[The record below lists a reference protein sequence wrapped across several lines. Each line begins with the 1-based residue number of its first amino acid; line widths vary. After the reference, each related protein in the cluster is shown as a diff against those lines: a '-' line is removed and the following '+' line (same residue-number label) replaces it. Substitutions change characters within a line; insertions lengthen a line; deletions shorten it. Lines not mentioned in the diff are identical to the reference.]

1 MADTGT
7 ARLPGIPTL
16 RTDDRALAE
25 WAKAV
30 TEHLEVRNGARGNPA
45 EKTVVQRDLESIQA
59 ALAELRTTKTAAT
72 EAATTPGSTTT
83 EAAPASTS
91 SLNADVARVERTLNA
106 ALESLRG
113 RIASAEGQIA
123 ASGTG
128 SGEPL
133 FRGIFG
139 DLTAPSDPNGSK
151 RWTLHPDAGL
161 SPYGGAA
168 GGNRSGVYSTTV
180 GDVLASLSHTLYRF
194 EAWQGVTG
202 SAPQLNGAMN
212 VRLSA
217 SASDTVPLKD
227 LATRVAYLSAPT
239 KLRAFTH
246 VEGST
251 TATTVGDVLDS
262 LSHVNYSAAS
272 WAGSASEPKLNM
284 QLKIRG
290 TSGGVSGEYTLEELA
305 KPLTAIPAATKLRA
319 WTWREGETSTTMGD
333 ILDVLSHVLYSTSS
347 WGGGGSGPVL
357 NPLMRIGSA
366 GGNTLQTLEDRVVR
380 GTVAANLNQFSII
393 NAGSGG
399 SPYTLQNFT
408 DDVAA
413 RLISGTAP
421 CSLNGDTA
429 IGVAGM
435 TLRSLH
441 ARVEQ
446 IGQEAML
453 YLQDHERRIGAL
465 EARP

>member
-72 EAATTPGSTTT
+72 EAATALPSADL
-83 EAAPASTS
+83 AAPSVSSST
-91 SLNADVARVERTLNA
+91 LNADVARVERTLNA

-139 DLTAPSDPNGSK
+139 DLTGPYEVNGSK

-161 SPYGGAA
+161 AAFGGTN
-168 GGNRSGVYSTTV
+168 GGRSGAYTTTV

-333 ILDVLSHVLYSTSS
+333 ILDVLSHVLYSTVN

-366 GGNTLQTLEDRVVR
+366 GGSTLQTLEDRVVR
-380 GTVAANLNQFSII
+380 GTVAANLNRFSII

-413 RLISGTAP
+413 RLIQGAVP